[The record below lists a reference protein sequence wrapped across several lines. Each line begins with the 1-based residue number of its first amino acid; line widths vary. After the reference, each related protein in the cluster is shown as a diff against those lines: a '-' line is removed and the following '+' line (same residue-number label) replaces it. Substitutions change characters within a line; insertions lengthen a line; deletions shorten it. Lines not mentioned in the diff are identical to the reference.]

1 MINIIPMKYQ
11 TYLFIGL
18 IIGGLFLGIHS
29 TFAEDIG
36 SITQNQLNTNYP
48 TSFINQDPQT
58 QEEANA
64 LIDMYIKQ
72 NFGDSYYTEK
82 SSTGEIKLVVKNKYL
97 FTKQQIDF
105 ATINYHIDKS
115 FIFDNAQYTWKI
127 TQGDKPV
134 FEITNNRPNFFYNFN
149 QSGNYTITVSVNSN
163 GVVKTG
169 TITLDIFDKVSLD
182 YRPLNPG
189 KGDVITVATELPIS
203 QYTIEWKIDGQS
215 VPSTGNT
222 ITFTENKGY
231 GQSYTIEAIAKDKN
245 SGYTK
250 YYGNATILI
259 QEPQIRVSL
268 VNAQDRTPIEFAD
281 EITISEAMQLLI
293 SSDIDN
299 INQNAKLSYIYR
311 INDIVQEG
319 TGNSLMLDIDP
330 SKSYKVD
337 IVVKDMNGE
346 GNATK
351 SFIINKD
358 KGASLPVDASLVSST
373 LDRFSFLN
381 NDRYRGLGA
390 LILISGIVFVMV
402 KQSTL
407 VKTKK

>member
-1 MINIIPMKYQ
+1 M
-11 TYLFIGL
+11 
-18 IIGGLFLGIHS
+18 
-29 TFAEDIG
+29 
-36 SITQNQLNTNYP
+36 
-48 TSFINQDPQT
+48 
-58 QEEANA
+58 
-64 LIDMYIKQ
+64 
-72 NFGDSYYTEK
+72 
-82 SSTGEIKLVVKNKYL
+82 
-97 FTKQQIDF
+97 
-105 ATINYHIDKS
+105 
-115 FIFDNAQYTWKI
+115 
-127 TQGDKPV
+127 
-134 FEITNNRPNFFYNFN
+134 
-149 QSGNYTITVSVNSN
+149 
-163 GVVKTG
+163 VKTG
-169 TITLDIFDKVSLD
+169 TITLDVFDKVSLD

-203 QYTIEWKIDGQS
+203 QYAIEWKIDGQS
-215 VPSTGNT
+215 APSTGNT

-250 YYGNATILI
+250 YYGNAIIQI

-268 VNAQDRTPIEFAD
+268 VNSQDRTPIEFAD

-330 SKSYKVD
+330 NKSYKVD

-390 LILISGIVFVMV
+390 LIVISGIVFVMV